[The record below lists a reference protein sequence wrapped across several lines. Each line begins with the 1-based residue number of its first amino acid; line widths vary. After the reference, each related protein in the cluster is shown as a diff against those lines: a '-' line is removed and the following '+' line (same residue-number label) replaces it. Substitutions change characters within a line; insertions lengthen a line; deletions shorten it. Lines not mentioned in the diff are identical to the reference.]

1 MAVRTCPFMT
11 GGNSGQ
17 GIQGLGLE
25 ATVNCLRQ

>member
-1 MAVRTCPFMT
+1 MT

-25 ATVNCLRQ
+25 AAVNCLRQ